1 MSAEN
6 SNATYPH
13 PWLQPVRYD
22 LDEFRAFAG
31 QLDIRLQRLVAQHRT
46 GRCLSSQRG
55 GALTIQRQDTI
66 DPQTKLPPGTHS
78 C

>member
-1 MSAEN
+1 MSAEQ

-22 LDEFRAFAG
+22 LDGFRAFAG
-31 QLDIRLQRLVAQHRT
+31 RLDESLEQLVAQHRS
-46 GRCLSSQRG
+46 GRPLASQRNG
-55 GALTIQRQDTI
+55 SLTVERQDTI